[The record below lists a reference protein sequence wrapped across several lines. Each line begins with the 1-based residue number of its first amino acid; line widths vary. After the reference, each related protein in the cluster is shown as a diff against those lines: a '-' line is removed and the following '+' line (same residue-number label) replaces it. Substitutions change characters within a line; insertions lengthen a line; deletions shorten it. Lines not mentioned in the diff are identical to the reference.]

1 MTTSTSAQAAP
12 ASKKKDHQLPS
23 DNKTHMSGSAKFVVY
38 AILAFFTIVFLGPI
52 LFIFINS
59 FKSKFAI
66 SSDPFSLPIG
76 ETWVGFE
83 NFMVG
88 LTKQGFLEATLWSFI
103 ITILSVI
110 VIVFF
115 SAMTAYYITRVK
127 TWWTNLLY
135 YLFVVSMIIPFQMV
149 MFPTVK
155 IADMLHLNNPIGIV
169 VLYLGFGSGLSVFMF
184 AMFFLPKGLQ
194 LIQR

>member
-1 MTTSTSAQAAP
+1 MTTSTSAQAVP

-23 DNKTHMSGSAKFVVY
+23 DNKTRMSGGAKFVVY
-38 AILAFFTIVFLGPI
+38 AILVFFTIVFLGPI

-88 LTKQGFLEATLWSFI
+88 LTKQGFLEAT
-103 ITILSVI
+103 
-110 VIVFF
+110 
-115 SAMTAYYITRVK
+115 
-127 TWWTNLLY
+127 
-135 YLFVVSMIIPFQMV
+135 
-149 MFPTVK
+149 
-155 IADMLHLNNPIGIV
+155 
-169 VLYLGFGSGLSVFMF
+169 FGPSSSRSC
-184 AMFFLPKGLQ
+184 PSSSSCSSP
-194 LIQR
+194 R